1 MVNTSFET
9 CLYLFKEEFAEKLSK
24 YEIFFVNL
32 HQKDAS
38 LLTLD
43 RIDASIIL
51 FSLNRSLV
59 RKYIELCTI
68 SDCLTK
74 RF

>member
-1 MVNTSFET
+1 MVNTSFST
-9 CLYLFKEEFAEKLSK
+9 SLYLFKEEFAEKLSK
-24 YEIFFVNL
+24 YEKFFVNL

-51 FSLNRSLV
+51 FSLNRSL
-59 RKYIELCTI
+59 RPKIIELCTI
-68 SDCLTK
+68 SDCQTK

>member
-1 MVNTSFET
+1 MKRFFCN
-9 CLYLFKEEFAEKLSK
+9 FASK
-24 YEIFFVNL
+24 
-32 HQKDAS
+32 KDAS

-68 SDCLTK
+68 SDCQTK
-74 RF
+74 KY

>member
-1 MVNTSFET
+1 MVNTSFLT
-9 CLYLFKEEFAEKLSK
+9 CLYLFEDVFRKKLSK
-24 YEIFFVNL
+24 NEIFFVNL

-51 FSLNRSLV
+51 FSLNRSLRQKLSSYV
-59 RKYIELCTI
+59 LSATI
-68 SDCLTK
+68 
-74 RF
+74 

>member
-1 MVNTSFET
+1 MVNTSIQDVF
-9 CLYLFKEEFAEKLSK
+9 YLFEEEFAEKLSK
-24 YEIFFVNL
+24 YEKIFVNL

-51 FSLNRSLV
+51 FSLNRSL
-59 RKYIELCTI
+59 RPKIIELCTI
-68 SDCLTK
+68 SNCQTK